1 MMSED
6 LVKHLVGE
14 PMGPPLSHEEAMAQ
28 LDKITVKV
36 PLTHWAGMCLHP
48 EDAALDL
55 GVDLQ
60 QVEAWIHQKDVI
72 AFQHKG
78 EELLPMRQ
86 FVRGNPVK
94 PVSGLKLILSDARDE
109 PKVAWH
115 WLMTP
120 HHECDG
126 RPPIELMRE
135 GHGEKVLELSTRSL
149 APPDFCMR
157 RA

>member
-1 MMSED
+1 MSED

-14 PMGPPLSHEEAMAQ
+14 PIGQPLSREEAKAQ
-28 LDKITVKV
+28 LDEITIQV

-48 EDAALDL
+48 EDVAIVLEMP
-55 GVDLQ
+55 LQ
-60 QVEAWIHQKDVI
+60 QIEAWMRQKDVI
-72 AFQHKG
+72 VIRHKG
-78 EELLPMRQ
+78 EDLLPMRQ
-86 FVRGNPVK
+86 FLRQNPVED
-94 PVSGLKLILSDARDE
+94 LKLIIADAQDN
-109 PKVAWH
+109 PHVAWH